1 MSESDKK
8 GGFLIMDEAKK
19 LHAETSERKVKY
31 DVALDDGK
39 TKTYTLSKINVNLSY
54 EDMDFLVR
62 KIAKLQDVGEVTA
75 IYEVQMNMIH

>member
-8 GGFLIMDEAKK
+8 GGFLIMDEAKE

-31 DVALDDGK
+31 DVMLDGGK

-54 EDMDFLVR
+54 KDMDLLVR
-62 KIAKLQDVGEVTA
+62 KIAKLQDVGDVMQ
-75 IYEVQMNMIH
+75 IYEVQTNMIH

>member
-1 MSESDKK
+1 
-8 GGFLIMDEAKK
+8 MDEAKE

-31 DVALDDGK
+31 DVMLDSGK

-54 EDMDFLVR
+54 KDMDLLVR
-62 KIAKLQDVGEVTA
+62 KIAKLQDVGDVMQ